1 MPTRVSLRQRMKG
14 EYQQQFLSRWISSF
28 LVTAVVATVTIIA
41 PIIQSITPASAQ
53 IINAQAIGNV
63 ISYRVQV
70 NDPDAT
76 LTPDTLLLSIT
87 NPIDQ
92 TVLPIELGETTGLF
106 EMRYPSMVYTLAVR
120 ASRGFGSET
129 LASQVIQPLNTGL
142 AGIIHRYHLDEIIDP
157 NQAMMLRYRVHVL
170 VHDPNN
176 TISGYEL
183 RWGTVNAS
191 EYQMNPSIQPYAWS
205 TIPFQTSLDPLWIEP
220 VYNENQVVMMKL
232 IAIANDLSETLL
244 DEDRIFTPLRIY
256 SSAYITDVTSTSAM
270 VSVYSDHQ
278 LPVTVEYTLELH
290 QDTVVIATEKFTPTP
305 STEEQHYEGLQFT
318 FDGLDPYTEYKLV
331 LFVDYTEPVTS
342 ELIHRELSHETFST
356 APQYSIAVQVET
368 TTSTIEALL
377 TIHDPNLIIGEVNWY
392 MYEPIDDFY
401 YYLGGDIFYVEPPN
415 GPQRM
420 YTASIPL
427 PNVGTTYYIV
437 FIAHKTIDED
447 VYYSE
452 VYRSEPVTS

>member
-1 MPTRVSLRQRMKG
+1 
-14 EYQQQFLSRWISSF
+14 
-28 LVTAVVATVTIIA
+28 
-41 PIIQSITPASAQ
+41 
-53 IINAQAIGNV
+53 
-63 ISYRVQV
+63 V

-76 LTPDTLLLSIT
+76 LTPNTLQLSIT
-87 NPIDQ
+87 NPIDK
-92 TVLPIELGETTGLF
+92 TVLPLELGETAGLF
-106 EMRYPSMVYTLAVR
+106 EMKYPTMSYTLAVR

-129 LASQVIQPLNTGL
+129 LVSQVIQPLMSGL
-142 AGIIHRYHLDEIIDP
+142 AGVIHRYHLDETIDP
-157 NQAMMLRYRVHVL
+157 NQAMLLRYRVHVL
-170 VHDPNN
+170 VHDPDE
-176 TISGYEL
+176 TMSGYEL
-183 RWGTVNAS
+183 RWGTVNAF

-205 TIPFQTSLDPLWIEP
+205 TIPFQTNLDPLWIEP
-220 VYNENQVVMMKL
+220 VYNENQVVIMKL
-232 IAIANDLSETLL
+232 VAVANDLSETLL

-256 SSAYITDVTSTSAM
+256 SSAYITDVTPTTAM

-278 LPVTVEYTLELH
+278 LPIEVEYTLELH
-290 QDTVVIATEKFTPTP
+290 HNTTIIATEKFAPSS

-318 FDGLDPYTEYKLV
+318 FDGLSPFTEYKLV
-331 LFVDYTEPVTS
+331 LYVDYVDPSTN

-356 APQYSIAVQVET
+356 APQYTVSIQVET

-377 TIHDPNLIIGEVNWY
+377 TIVDPNLIIGEVNWY

-401 YYLGGDIFYVEPPN
+401 YYLGGDLFLVEPPN

-427 PNVGTTYYIV
+427 PNLGTTYYIV
-437 FIAHKTIDED
+437 FIAHKTIGED